1 MPAIQWWREDYEFRG
16 GELKQVLN
24 NETFKIFEMG
34 KNSAL
39 QVSLFL
45 VSIEKVKRKSTPR
58 PHQSKHSNSVVHDL
72 ESSQISNVTQFFH
85 LGTCETRR

>member
-39 QVSLFL
+39 QVSLLCWFAL
-45 VSIEKVKRKSTPR
+45 QMLKQNR
-58 PHQSKHSNSVVHDL
+58 PPAIQTGH
-72 ESSQISNVTQFFH
+72 
-85 LGTCETRR
+85 

>member
-45 VSIEKVKRKSTPR
+45 VSIEKAKRKSTP
-58 PHQSKHSNSVVHDL
+58 PNPNI
-72 ESSQISNVTQFFH
+72 QIV
-85 LGTCETRR
+85 

>member
-1 MPAIQWWREDYEFRG
+1 MEITPELHLQLLWKNGRIQREIELHFNTSCVQGEPMPAIQWWREDYEFRG

-45 VSIEKVKRKSTPR
+45 VSI
-58 PHQSKHSNSVVHDL
+58 
-72 ESSQISNVTQFFH
+72 
-85 LGTCETRR
+85 

>member
-45 VSIEKVKRKSTPR
+45 VPIEKAKRKSNP
-58 PHQSKHSNSVVHDL
+58 P
-72 ESSQISNVTQFFH
+72 TQTFK
-85 LGTCETRR
+85 